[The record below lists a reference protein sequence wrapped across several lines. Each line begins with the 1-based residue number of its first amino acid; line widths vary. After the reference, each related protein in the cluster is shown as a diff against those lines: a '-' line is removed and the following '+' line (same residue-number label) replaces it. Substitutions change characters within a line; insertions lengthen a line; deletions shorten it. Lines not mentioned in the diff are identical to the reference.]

1 MNQLHSRLFSLIIAC
16 LLRSLLP
23 ELLPEGTAKTL
34 VKFLC
39 GIAVA
44 VTLLSPLTDAR
55 FSLPEDL
62 PYFREEAAFA
72 AEEGES
78 LARESRMAVI
88 KSACEAY
95 ILDKGAPEDPG
106 ILLDLD
112 ISSEPPHVPVSAR
125 IRGSLSP
132 EEKETLQRL
141 LTEDFSIPKE
151 AQMWMP

>member
-1 MNQLHSRLFSLIIAC
+1 MNELRLWLFSLMAAC

-23 ELLPEGTAKTL
+23 ELLPEGAVKTI
-34 VKFLC
+34 VKFVC
-39 GIAVA
+39 GIAVTI
-44 VTLLSPLTDAR
+44 TLLSPLGSTSFD
-55 FSLPEDL
+55 FPEDI

-72 AEEGES
+72 AEEGET

-95 ILDKGAPEDPG
+95 ILDKGDLEDSG
-106 ILLDLD
+106 ILLELD
-112 ISSEPPHVPVSAR
+112 ICPEPPHMPVSAR
-125 IRGSLSP
+125 IRGALSP
-132 EEKETLQRL
+132 EEKEILQRI

>member
-1 MNQLHSRLFSLIIAC
+1 MNELRMWIFSLIIAC

-23 ELLPEGTAKTL
+23 ELLPEGTTKSL

-39 GIAVA
+39 GIAVTM
-44 VTLLSPLTDAR
+44 TLLSPLTDAR

-72 AEEGES
+72 AEEGET
-78 LARESRMAVI
+78 LARESQMAVI
-88 KSACEAY
+88 KSACESY
-95 ILDKGAPEDPG
+95 ILDKGSPEDPG

-112 ISSEPPHVPVSAR
+112 ISPEPPHMPVSAR
-125 IRGSLSP
+125 IQGTLSP
-132 EEKETLQRL
+132 EEKVTLQRI

>member
-1 MNQLHSRLFSLIIAC
+1 MNELRMWLFSLIVAC

-23 ELLPEGTAKTL
+23 ELLPEGGTKTL
-34 VKFLC
+34 VKSVC
-39 GIAVA
+39 GIAVILA
-44 VTLLSPLTDAR
+44 LLSPLASS
-55 FSLPEDL
+55 SLSLSGDI

-95 ILDKGAPEDPG
+95 ILDKGSLEESG

-112 ISSEPPHVPVSAR
+112 ISPEPPHVPVSAR
-125 IRGSLSP
+125 IRGSFSP
-132 EEKETLQRL
+132 EEKETLQRI

-151 AQMWMP
+151 AQTWMP